1 MVACFPGT
9 RAMLWIKTF
18 HVLFV
23 MSWMA
28 GIFYLPRIF
37 VHYSEGRAAGED
49 VRRLVTMSA
58 KLYGF
63 MTIMAILSLVFGT
76 WLWWQSL
83 MFIGLWWLQ
92 VKLIFVAGMVA
103 YHLVCRHYV
112 RRMKAGGAFPPGKAL
127 RWFNEVPLVL
137 LIPILYLAI
146 AKIS

>member
-1 MVACFPGT
+1 MSATVTGAA
-9 RAMLWIKTF
+9 AMLWIKTF

-63 MTIMAILSLVFGT
+63 MTIMAILALVFGT
-76 WLWWQSL
+76 WLWHASL
-83 MFIGLWWLQ
+83 LFAGLWWLQ
-92 VKLIFVAGMVA
+92 AKLVLVAGIVA
-103 YHLVCRHYV
+103 YHLACRHYV
-112 RRMKAGGAFPPGKAL
+112 RRMKAGGAFPTGKAL
-127 RWFNEVPLVL
+127 RWFNEVPLL
-137 LIPILYLAI
+137 LLVPILYLVI
-146 AKIS
+146 AKPG